1 MVTATVFVSPAVWD
15 EPLGR
20 TIIEAMG
27 AKTPVVV
34 TRRGGVVMAVKDGVT
49 GLFVRSRN
57 STEIA
62 EAVNKLFAN
71 DELRRKMGE
80 RGRALVEE
88 KFTWTKIAE
97 RFDKL
102 YRDVYSFR

>member
-1 MVTATVFVSPAVWD
+1 MWD
-15 EPLGR
+15 EPLGL

-27 AKTPVVV
+27 AKTPPIV

-62 EAVNKLFAN
+62 AAVNKLFDN
-71 DELRRKMGE
+71 DELRMKMGE
-80 RGRALVEE
+80 RGRKIVEE
-88 KFTWTKIAE
+88 RFTWTKIAE

-102 YRDVYSFR
+102 YQDVYTR

>member
-1 MVTATVFVSPAVWD
+1 
-15 EPLGR
+15 
-20 TIIEAMG
+20 
-27 AKTPVVV
+27 
-34 TRRGGVVMAVKDGVT
+34 VKDGIT

-62 EAVNKLFAN
+62 AAVNKLFDN

-102 YRDVYSFR
+102 YRDVHQR